1 MTDSTATMTAQ
12 AEAVVRRHA
21 ARNFWLNVLD
31 GGTFYLGLSMVSRFT
46 VLPLFVE
53 RLSPDRWLQGLIPA
67 INYTG
72 WFLPGL
78 FIVPLIAAMPR
89 RKPIL
94 LTATLFE
101 RLPFLILGLV
111 LLFWSDL
118 PGASL
123 LAIFFGCYAMHA
135 VAAGFASIP
144 WQDFIA
150 RVIPGKRWGI
160 FFGLQSGLGGLLGIG
175 GAAVAAWVLTAFPF
189 PQSVGILSLIC
200 FASMV
205 VSFIFLAATVEPAL
219 PPQPAQ
225 PLTAFLRGVRPLLD
239 RDVPFRNYLIG
250 RVSIA
255 LALVGHNFITALAL
269 ERFNLSG
276 AEVGGFTAALLAA
289 QAISDP
295 ILGGVADRWGHK
307 QVLELATAVGLAAIL
322 MALVA
327 PAPVWFLV
335 IFVLVGFSQAG
346 YILSGFTLV
355 FSFAPSAQRPAYIGV
370 SNIVMAPIAA
380 AGPLLSGWLAEIAG
394 YETLFV
400 VLLLI
405 GIAGLGWMRL
415 RVPRPTVTAS
425 LAEERVG

>member
-1 MTDSTATMTAQ
+1 MSDNVSAMTAQ

-111 LLFWSDL
+111 LLFRSDL
-118 PGASL
+118 PSAGL

-160 FFGLQSGLGGLLGIG
+160 FFGLQSGLGGLLDHPRTSSAES
-175 GAAVAAWVLTAFPF
+175 AAHADPKSAIPIPDRRSSF
-189 PQSVGILSLIC
+189 SLH
-200 FASMV
+200 SLLR
-205 VSFIFLAATVEPAL
+205 LADTVNTTE
-219 PPQPAQ
+219 
-225 PLTAFLRGVRPLLD
+225 
-239 RDVPFRNYLIG
+239 
-250 RVSIA
+250 
-255 LALVGHNFITALAL
+255 
-269 ERFNLSG
+269 
-276 AEVGGFTAALLAA
+276 
-289 QAISDP
+289 
-295 ILGGVADRWGHK
+295 
-307 QVLELATAVGLAAIL
+307 
-322 MALVA
+322 
-327 PAPVWFLV
+327 
-335 IFVLVGFSQAG
+335 
-346 YILSGFTLV
+346 
-355 FSFAPSAQRPAYIGV
+355 
-370 SNIVMAPIAA
+370 
-380 AGPLLSGWLAEIAG
+380 
-394 YETLFV
+394 
-400 VLLLI
+400 
-405 GIAGLGWMRL
+405 
-415 RVPRPTVTAS
+415 
-425 LAEERVG
+425 

>member
-123 LAIFFGCYAMHA
+123 LAIF
-135 VAAGFASIP
+135 
-144 WQDFIA
+144 
-150 RVIPGKRWGI
+150 
-160 FFGLQSGLGGLLGIG
+160 
-175 GAAVAAWVLTAFPF
+175 
-189 PQSVGILSLIC
+189 
-200 FASMV
+200 
-205 VSFIFLAATVEPAL
+205 LAATPCMQW
-219 PPQPAQ
+219 PPVSHPF
-225 PLTAFLRGVRPLLD
+225 PGRISLRGSFQVNAGASSLD
-239 RDVPFRNYLIG
+239 SRAGLADC
-250 RVSIA
+250 SA
-255 LALVGHNFITALAL
+255 LAARQLPHGC
-269 ERFNLSG
+269 
-276 AEVGGFTAALLAA
+276 
-289 QAISDP
+289 
-295 ILGGVADRWGHK
+295 
-307 QVLELATAVGLAAIL
+307 
-322 MALVA
+322 
-327 PAPVWFLV
+327 
-335 IFVLVGFSQAG
+335 
-346 YILSGFTLV
+346 
-355 FSFAPSAQRPAYIGV
+355 
-370 SNIVMAPIAA
+370 
-380 AGPLLSGWLAEIAG
+380 
-394 YETLFV
+394 
-400 VLLLI
+400 
-405 GIAGLGWMRL
+405 
-415 RVPRPTVTAS
+415 
-425 LAEERVG
+425 